1 MDDQSDHRH
10 QRMIAMPGHLLRRCH
25 QIAVALFLDE
35 CAPLDLTPL
44 QYSVLI
50 ALAEHGPCDQASLG
64 GLTAID
70 RTTAQV
76 VCGNLSKL
84 GLVTRTRSRVDKR
97 AKIIAITPAGRELL
111 RAAVPLVERTQQR
124 IVAPLTPRERERLT
138 RLLGKI
144 ADKNNA
150 ESRAPYKPALPA
162 PAGHGRSAPAS
173 PDPHGRS
180 PPGSTGLKGLR
191 NRRATSNSPRRG

>member
-1 MDDQSDHRH
+1 MVTGNRLETAG
-10 QRMIAMPGHLLRRCH
+10 RWRPRRG
-25 QIAVALFLDE
+25 ALSSKVRTGCDG
-35 CAPLDLTPL
+35 CD
-44 QYSVLI
+44 
-50 ALAEHGPCDQASLG
+50 LAEHGPCDQASLG

-97 AKIIAITPAGRELL
+97 AKVIAITPAGRELL
-111 RAAVPLVERTQQR
+111 RAAVPLVERTRQR
-124 IVAPLTPRERERLT
+124 IVAPLTPRERETLT

-150 ESRAPYKPALPA
+150 ESRAPYKPRLARA
-162 PAGHGRSAPAS
+162 RRSRTERAGES
-173 PDPHGRS
+173 
-180 PPGSTGLKGLR
+180 
-191 NRRATSNSPRRG
+191 

>member
-150 ESRAPYKPALPA
+150 ESRAPYKPRLARARRSRTERAGESRPA
-162 PAGHGRSAPAS
+162 RSLAAGVYRSQRPAKPAR
-173 PDPHGRS
+173 DFQ
-180 PPGSTGLKGLR
+180 
-191 NRRATSNSPRRG
+191 